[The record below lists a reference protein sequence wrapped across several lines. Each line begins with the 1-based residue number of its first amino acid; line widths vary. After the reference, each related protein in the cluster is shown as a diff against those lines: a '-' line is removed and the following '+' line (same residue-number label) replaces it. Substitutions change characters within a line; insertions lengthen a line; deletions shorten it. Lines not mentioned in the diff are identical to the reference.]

1 MALQHIFT
9 GGWVRDYLM
18 NHPSDDIDIATD
30 APVETLQT
38 LFTKTIPVGI
48 QFGILI
54 VVEHEI
60 HFEVA
65 TFRKEEEYKDGRRP
79 TKIEKATAEKR
90 RSNAELYYKWNV
102 YTL

>member
-90 RSNAELYYKWNV
+90 RSTQRLYYKWNV
-102 YTL
+102 Y